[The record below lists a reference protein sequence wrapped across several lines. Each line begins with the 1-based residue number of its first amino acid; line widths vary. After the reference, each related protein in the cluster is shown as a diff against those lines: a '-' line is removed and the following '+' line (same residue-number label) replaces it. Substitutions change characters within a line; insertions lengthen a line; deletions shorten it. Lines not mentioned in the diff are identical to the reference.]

1 MLGCGIVVS
10 WDDDDKGWV
19 VMGRVCR
26 ILVGG
31 LLSRTLVGVSKGGIV
46 GMLVLEKSFFASWWN
61 GRNGG

>member
-1 MLGCGIVVS
+1 
-10 WDDDDKGWV
+10 
-19 VMGRVCR
+19 MGRVCR

>member
-10 WDDDDKGWV
+10 WDDDKGWV
-19 VMGRVCR
+19 VIGRVCR

-46 GMLVLEKSFFASWWN
+46 WMLVLEKSFFASWWN